1 MTQPKNDRYLA
12 LPLLLASAMAG
23 AFLAQGN
30 QPAHHV
36 LAATPTDA
44 TAATVTIEYW
54 TDTAKISAETFTAHI
69 GDHGTRAYT
78 LPAGYTLAAGQQATL
93 TYNVQHAETLYRVR
107 VEATGATAPNDP
119 TPATVPATVTY
130 LYNGQIVKTD
140 QFKGLVGDSG
150 SYQVDLPAGYQL
162 AAGQSATLAYTLQAG
177 TNQFVVQLAKTA
189 KALVPATIT
198 YLYNGQVVK
207 TDQFVGPV
215 GESGRYSVAVPN
227 GYHLASGQANA
238 IMYTLRAG
246 MNAFTVQLTKTT
258 ATVPAAITYL
268 YQGRVLKVDSFIG
281 TIGETGSRVLVAPA
295 GYVLSSNVYHY
306 RLTAGMN
313 QFIVNLTK
321 QRQPQIT
328 VTIVDE
334 TTKQPLTA
342 IAITG
347 EAGSPIA
354 FNRHEFTLPYLQ
366 QGYQVTDDATADL
379 TDFPQQSENLTIAVK
394 KPAPHD
400 FSRPLPSLVAEAI
413 PQPTGKA
420 VKTRTETSTDAQRDR
435 PMVYTPFSLGG
446 TGHGGHGGGG
456 GAAGNDPVAAA
467 MVLASY
473 WQALSGVI
481 NFGAAS

>member
-54 TDTAKISAETFTAHI
+54 TDSTKISAETFTAHI
-69 GDHGTRAYT
+69 GDHGTRPYN

-107 VEATGATAPNDP
+107 VEATGATAPSDT

-140 QFKGLVGDSG
+140 QFKGTVGDSG
-150 SYQVDLPAGYQL
+150 SYQVALPAGYQL
-162 AAGQSATLAYTLQAG
+162 ATGQAATLAYTLQAG
-177 TNQFVVQLAKTA
+177 TNQFVVQLAKTD

-198 YLYNGQVVK
+198 YLYSGQVVK
-207 TDQFVGPV
+207 TDQFVGTV
-215 GESGRYSVAVPN
+215 GETGRYSVAVPN
-227 GYHLASGQANA
+227 GYHLASGQAKA
-238 IMYTLRAG
+238 FAYTLRAG

-281 TIGETGSRVLVAPA
+281 SVGEAGSRVLVAPA
-295 GYVLSSNVYHY
+295 GYELSSNIYHY

-313 QFIVNLTK
+313 QFVVNLTK

-379 TDFPQQSENLTIAVK
+379 TEFPQQSENLTIAVK

-400 FSRPLPSLVAEAI
+400 FSRPIPSLVAEAI

-420 VKTRTETSTDAQRDR
+420 VKTHTETSTDAQRDR

-456 GAAGNDPVAAA
+456 GTAGNDPVAAA

>member
-1 MTQPKNDRYLA
+1 MAQPKNDRYLA

-23 AFLAQGN
+23 ALLAHGN
-30 QPAHHV
+30 QPAQPV

-44 TAATVTIEYW
+44 MAATVTVEYW
-54 TDTAKISAETFTAHI
+54 TDTTKVGTETFTAHV
-69 GDHGTRAYT
+69 GDHGTRPYT
-78 LPAGYTLAAGQQATL
+78 LPAGYTLAAGQQTTL
-93 TYNVQHAETLYRVR
+93 VYNVQHAETLYRIR
-107 VEATGATAPNDP
+107 VKQTGATVPANP

-140 QFKGLVGDSG
+140 QFKGTLGDSG
-150 SYQVDLPAGYQL
+150 HYQVTLPTGYQL
-162 AAGQSATLAYTLQAG
+162 AAGQPATLTYTLQAG
-177 TNQFVVQLAKTA
+177 TNQLVVQLAKTTMA
-189 KALVPATIT
+189 QVPATIT
-198 YLYNGQVVK
+198 YLYQGQVVK
-207 TDQFVGPV
+207 TDDFVGTV
-215 GESGRYSVAVPN
+215 GESGRYSIAVPN
-227 GYHLASGQANA
+227 GYHLASGQAP
-238 IMYTLRAG
+238 YLYYRLQAG
-246 MNAFTVQLTKTT
+246 MNQFAVQLTKTT

-281 TIGETGSRVLVAPA
+281 TVGEAGSRVLVAPE
-295 GYVLSSNVYHY
+295 GYVLSSNIHHY
-306 RLTAGMN
+306 RLMAGMN
-313 QFIVNLTK
+313 QFVVNLTK
-321 QRQPQIT
+321 QRQPQVT

-334 TTKQPLTA
+334 ATKQPLTA

-366 QGYQVTDDATADL
+366 QGYQVTADATADL
-379 TDFPQQSENLTIAVK
+379 TKFPEQSENLTIAVK
-394 KPAPHD
+394 KSAPHD

-435 PMVYTPFSLGG
+435 PMVYTPFGLGG
-446 TGHGGHGGGG
+446 TGHSGHGVGG